1 MHPYKVNRT
10 VIFGGKEYE
19 PGAPIRFDL
28 EEPGHDEARRDLLA
42 RLAIED
48 DPIFAENIL
57 LREQAAAAQAD
68 AHFRYADPRY
78 VADLDAGLGEV
89 RARVLGLADREM
101 VPDTRIATPPAPIDQ
116 ASQFADQAASLAE
129 PVPPLT
135 PPAAPL
141 APPPSPA
148 PAAEPVPLGKMKKP
162 ELIEQAAREQVEIP
176 KDASVQE
183 IIAAIEAKRAAA

>member
-68 AHFRYADPRY
+68 AHFRYADPRS
-78 VADLDAGLGEV
+78 VADLGAGLGEV

-101 VPDTRIATPPAPIDQ
+101 VPDTRIATPPAPV
-116 ASQFADQAASLAE
+116 DQAASLAE

>member
-57 LREQAAAAQAD
+57 LREQFAAAQAD
-68 AHFRYADPRY
+68 AHFGYADTRA
-78 VADLDAGLGEV
+78 VANTMAGIDEV
-89 RARVLGLADREM
+89 RTRVLGVSDGES
-101 VPDTRIATPPAPIDQ
+101 VPDTRIATPPTSVDQ
-116 ASQFADQAASLAE
+116 
-129 PVPPLT
+129 
-135 PPAAPL
+135 AAPL
-141 APPPSPA
+141 APPSSPA
-148 PAAEPVPLGKMKKP
+148 PAVEPVPLGKMKKP